1 VLNPS
6 FTYVGLVK
14 ADQDR
19 ISQLLARSILLV
31 NNAYW
36 GLSLNA
42 REAVDGVKAVTL
54 VTDQEF
60 IGDLGN
66 GAIRFT
72 VAYLTGGSD
81 AWTGSLFAHEGQHML
96 NHGRP
101 VFAGATLWRDEQM
114 ASRTQFE
121 VGMKIGFTPAEA
133 AWLTKWS
140 ADSNEAAMQAHMT
153 GGMKLNDLVPLCA
166 YQR

>member
-6 FTYVGLVK
+6 ITYVGLGL
-14 ADQDR
+14 DQKHD
-19 ISQLLARSILLV
+19 ISQLMARSILLV

-36 GLSLNA
+36 KLSLGA
-42 REAVDGVKAVTL
+42 RQAVDGVKSVTL
-54 VTDQEF
+54 ITDQEF

-66 GAIRFT
+66 GAVRFS
-72 VAYLTGGSD
+72 VAYLTGGSA

-96 NHGRP
+96 DHGSP
-101 VFAGATLWRDEQM
+101 LFAGSNLWRDEQT
-114 ASRTQFE
+114 ACRTQYE

-140 ADSNEAAMQAHMT
+140 SDANAAAMQAHMT
-153 GGMKLNDLVPLCA
+153 GGMKLADLVPGARTC
-166 YQR
+166 